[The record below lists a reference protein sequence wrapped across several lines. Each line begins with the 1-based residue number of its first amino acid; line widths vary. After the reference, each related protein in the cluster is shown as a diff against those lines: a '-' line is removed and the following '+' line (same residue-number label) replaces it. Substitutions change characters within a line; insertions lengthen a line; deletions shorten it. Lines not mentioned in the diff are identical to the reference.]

1 MENDL
6 FAEAYAKEVGS
17 VVETTIRCL
26 TIVLRGSKFYLVLG
40 RVPFFHIPKVYQLI
54 TYLLLILF
62 KW

>member
-26 TIVLRGSKFYLVLG
+26 TAVLRGYKFYLVPV
-40 RVPFFHIPKVYQLI
+40 RVPI
-54 TYLLLILF
+54 LLYHKYIN
-62 KW
+62 